1 MLLLY
6 LPGTY
11 LLGLS
16 IWILLGA
23 IALAALLRIRRD
35 QSSTGRRRR
44 MANAGLSVWMLAA
57 VITLA
62 EVAFALTYDTT
73 DAFNITNVSQRWHD
87 IHVKPQQRRV
97 PVGAG
102 EQIVYRDS
110 VAFPRTVNDKRH
122 HVLFLGDSF
131 TVGHGIANVEDRF
144 SNRVRHKLKETA
156 PGRFIVSNLSDEGC
170 DLFWVNAAL
179 ARLINSDYK
188 IDTAVYVICLND
200 IETFSQEFQDFYGS
214 VSEAAPTFF
223 LFRDTYL
230 LNFLYFRAIQF
241 HASEISDY
249 YSSLKELFKSEPWRK
264 MSEMLQILSSE
275 CEQNGIDLRV
285 VIFPFLHTSGDEYEF
300 QDVHDTI
307 SGFCKNSGIAVL
319 DLADHLHA
327 HRQSGLTVNAFDPH
341 PNERAHELAA
351 DAILQHLLYDLIP
364 DTK

>member
-23 IALAALLRIRRD
+23 VTLAALLRMRRG
-35 QSSTGRRRR
+35 QSVAGRRR

-57 VITLA
+57 TITLA

-110 VAFPRTVNDKRH
+110 VAFPRTVNDTRH
-122 HVLFLGDSF
+122 HVLFLGDNF

-144 SNRVRHKLKETA
+144 SNRVRNKLKETA

-179 ARLINSDYK
+179 ARLISSDYK

-214 VSEAAPTFF
+214 VSKAAPTFF

-230 LNFLYFRAIQF
+230 LNFLYFRAMQF
-241 HASEISDY
+241 HTSEIRDY
-249 YSSLKELFKSEPWRK
+249 YSSLKKLFESEPWSR
-264 MSEMLQILSSE
+264 MSEMLQILSTE
-275 CEQNGIDLRV
+275 CEREGIDLRV
-285 VIFPFLHTSGDEYEF
+285 VIFPFLHTTDDEYEF
-300 QDVHDTI
+300 QGVHDII
-307 SGFCKNSGIAVL
+307 SGFCKDSDIEVL

-327 HRQSGLTVNAFDPH
+327 HRQRGLTVNTFDPH
-341 PNERAHELAA
+341 PNELAHELAA
-351 DAILQHLLYDLIP
+351 DAILQHLLDDLVTNP
-364 DTK
+364 Q